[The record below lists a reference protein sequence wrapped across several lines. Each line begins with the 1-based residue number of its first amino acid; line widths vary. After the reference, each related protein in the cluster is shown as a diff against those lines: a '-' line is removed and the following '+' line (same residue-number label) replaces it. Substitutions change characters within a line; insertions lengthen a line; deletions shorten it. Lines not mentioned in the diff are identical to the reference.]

1 MGAIG
6 GIIDSAV
13 EAATGSSHG
22 TTLQDFLSHFSSS
35 EGIWA
40 KTIDPFTTFDV
51 SIKFFP
57 SFYWPIVDSD
67 KGILE
72 KLGDSLVSSAKGAV
86 KSLANN
92 VTGGLLGSF
101 MNSKVDIMKKHDENP
116 DAQFGD
122 TTFMEYLAAA
132 NLIVGKEDWIGE
144 DAGQAVSPLEL
155 QLGPYCQEVVL
166 PNLEVPQGGSS
177 QNAIGEFPIN
187 GMFVKADSNVMSL
200 KIVNTKVPLHERIF
214 YPWMREVTL
223 PYWSYWQQPYT
234 TATITVDFTKH
245 NDIKYVFCGCRPQ
258 KIVMQQAAQEP
269 SSPNLTRDV
278 SFIFDY
284 MFITSSLKNC
294 ESLTE
299 KLLSTGKSLVN
310 SAASMVNA

>member
-57 SFYWPIVDSD
+57 SFYWPIADND
-67 KGILE
+67 KDTLE

-92 VTGGLLGSF
+92 VTGGLLGSI
-101 MNSKVDIMKKHDENP
+101 MNEKVDIMKKHKENP
-116 DAQFGD
+116 DAKFGD
-122 TTFMEYLAAA
+122 TTFMEYLASA

-187 GMFVKADSNVMSL
+187 GMFVKADSNVM
-200 KIVNTKVPLHERIF
+200 
-214 YPWMREVTL
+214 
-223 PYWSYWQQPYT
+223 
-234 TATITVDFTKH
+234 
-245 NDIKYVFCGCRPQ
+245 
-258 KIVMQQAAQEP
+258 
-269 SSPNLTRDV
+269 
-278 SFIFDY
+278 
-284 MFITSSLKNC
+284 
-294 ESLTE
+294 
-299 KLLSTGKSLVN
+299 
-310 SAASMVNA
+310 

>member
-6 GIIDSAV
+6 GMIDSAV

-67 KGILE
+67 KGVLD

-101 MNSKVDIMKKHDENP
+101 MNGKVDIMKKHDENP
-116 DAQFGD
+116 DA
-122 TTFMEYLAAA
+122 
-132 NLIVGKEDWIGE
+132 
-144 DAGQAVSPLEL
+144 
-155 QLGPYCQEVVL
+155 
-166 PNLEVPQGGSS
+166 
-177 QNAIGEFPIN
+177 
-187 GMFVKADSNVMSL
+187 
-200 KIVNTKVPLHERIF
+200 
-214 YPWMREVTL
+214 
-223 PYWSYWQQPYT
+223 
-234 TATITVDFTKH
+234 
-245 NDIKYVFCGCRPQ
+245 
-258 KIVMQQAAQEP
+258 
-269 SSPNLTRDV
+269 
-278 SFIFDY
+278 
-284 MFITSSLKNC
+284 
-294 ESLTE
+294 
-299 KLLSTGKSLVN
+299 
-310 SAASMVNA
+310 

>member
-13 EAATGSSHG
+13 EATTGSSHG

-57 SFYWPIVDSD
+57 SFYWPIVADSGKD
-67 KGILE
+67 ALE

-116 DAQFGD
+116 DA
-122 TTFMEYLAAA
+122 
-132 NLIVGKEDWIGE
+132 
-144 DAGQAVSPLEL
+144 
-155 QLGPYCQEVVL
+155 
-166 PNLEVPQGGSS
+166 
-177 QNAIGEFPIN
+177 
-187 GMFVKADSNVMSL
+187 
-200 KIVNTKVPLHERIF
+200 
-214 YPWMREVTL
+214 
-223 PYWSYWQQPYT
+223 
-234 TATITVDFTKH
+234 
-245 NDIKYVFCGCRPQ
+245 
-258 KIVMQQAAQEP
+258 
-269 SSPNLTRDV
+269 
-278 SFIFDY
+278 
-284 MFITSSLKNC
+284 
-294 ESLTE
+294 
-299 KLLSTGKSLVN
+299 
-310 SAASMVNA
+310 